1 MKEKLINVP
10 NILSISR
17 VFLVPFF
24 SYFLI
29 KEKVIFSFLV
39 LCTIVLTD
47 ALDGF
52 IARFFS
58 NETKIGKILDH
69 VIDKFVIAWIMI
81 TLSYLRDFP
90 LWGTFLVIGRDFLSL
105 LAGVYILR
113 KNRLFGSN
121 IFGKISGFFFAITT
135 LLFLFSSKVRFI
147 FFYLTIISFFVA
159 SITYSIKFVRNL
171 QPKKF

>member
-1 MKEKLINVP
+1 MKERLINVP

-29 KEKVIFSFLV
+29 KEKVIFSFLI
-39 LCTIVLTD
+39 LCAIVLTD

-58 NETKIGKILDH
+58 CETKIGKILDH

-90 LWGTFLVIGRDFLSL
+90 LWGTFLIIGRDFLSL
-105 LAGVYILR
+105 VAGFYILR
-113 KNRLFGSN
+113 KNKLFGSN
-121 IFGKISGFFFAITT
+121 ILGKISGFFFAITT
-135 LLFLFSSKVRFI
+135 LLFLFNSKARFI
-147 FFYLTIISFFVA
+147 FFYLTITSFFVA
-159 SITYSIKFVRNL
+159 SITYLRKFIYNL
-171 QPKKF
+171 KS